1 VLIAEDLALLLLDDE
16 KGTWLLDSS
25 HRGPVLAGAV
35 LTELVLAGRLQ
46 PEPDGRGAGAEP
58 GPRAKLVVVDDA
70 PLGDPVL
77 DAALARIGARRP
89 SRADALLGPVA
100 KDLERELV
108 GRLTAAGAIT
118 AREEKVLLLFP
129 RTTHPAADPTAE
141 RSVRDRVASAL
152 RGGRADD
159 QRTAALVALLSV
171 SGVLPKVVDGAAV
184 GLDRK
189 GLEAAGKAVA
199 QDDRIAGGVRSALAS
214 VDTAVMVA
222 VMVPTIVAATST

>member
-1 VLIAEDLALLLLDDE
+1 MLIAEDLALLLLDDV
-16 KGTWLLDSS
+16 KGTWLLDGS

-46 PEPDGRGAGAEP
+46 PEPGPDGQQP
-58 GPRAKLVVVDDA
+58 GPEAKLVVVDDS

-77 DAALARIGARRP
+77 DGALRRIGARRP

-100 KDLERELV
+100 KDLEHELV
-108 GRLTAAGAIT
+108 SRLVAAGAIT
-118 AREEKVLLLFP
+118 ARQDTVLLFFP

-171 SGVLPKVVDGAAV
+171 SGVLPRVVDAAAV
-184 GLDRK
+184 GLDKR
-189 GLEAAGKAVA
+189 GLVAAGKAVA
-199 QDDRIAGGVRSALAS
+199 ADDRIAGGVKSALAS
-214 VDTAVMVA
+214 VDAAVMAAIIVPVVVA
-222 VMVPTIVAATST
+222 GSS

>member
-1 VLIAEDLALLLLDDE
+1 MLIAEDLTLLLLDDA

-46 PEPDGRGAGAEP
+46 PEPGESGREP
-58 GPRAKLVVVDDA
+58 GPKAKLVVVDDSPA
-70 PLGDPVL
+70 GDPVL
-77 DAALARIGARRP
+77 DAALQRIGARRP
-89 SRADALLGPVA
+89 SRADALLGPVG
-100 KDLERELV
+100 KGLEEELV
-108 GRLTAAGAIT
+108 ARLTAAGAIT
-118 AREEKVLLLFP
+118 PRQDKVLLIFP

-171 SGVLPKVVDGAAV
+171 SGVLPKVVDPAAV
-184 GLDRK
+184 GLDKR
-189 GLEAAGKAVA
+189 GLEKAGKAVA
-199 QDDRIAGGVRSALAS
+199 EDDRIAGGVKHALAS
-214 VDTAVMVA
+214 VDAAVMTAVIVPIVVA
-222 VMVPTIVAATST
+222 GSN

>member
-1 VLIAEDLALLLLDDE
+1 MLIAEDLALLLLDDA

-35 LTELVLAGRLQ
+35 LTELVLAGRLR
-46 PEPDGRGAGAEP
+46 PEPGADGREP
-58 GPRAKLVVVDDA
+58 GPKAKLVVVDDA

-100 KDLERELV
+100 KGLEPELV
-108 GRLTAAGAIT
+108 SRLVAAGAVT
-118 AREEKVLLLFP
+118 PRQEKVLLVFS
-129 RTTHPAADPTAE
+129 RTTHPAADPSAE

-159 QRTAALVALLSV
+159 ERTAALVALLSV
-171 SGVLPKVVDGAAV
+171 SKVLPKVVDPASV

-199 QDDRIAGGVRSALAS
+199 ADDRIAGSVKHALAS
-214 VDTAVMVA
+214 VDAAVMVA
-222 VMVPTIVAATST
+222 VMVPVFVAGSS